1 MPVPVR
7 AAVRTGTAVPPEQ
20 HRTTPQHPH
29 HQHHLQHPEEP
40 SEERPVSD
48 DVTVEEPSE
57 QAPDVDAVDAVD
69 VAEADAV
76 DGAPDHAPDGADGA
90 DAAEADGRDLEARA
104 EDDPRSRSELLGD
117 LDRTEA
123 QRDEYLDDL
132 RRSHADFENYRK
144 RVARDVAQQRDQGR
158 ADVVAG
164 LLEVLDDLD
173 RVVDAAAAVDT
184 EPLPADAGAV
194 VSGVRVVAD
203 KARRALEAL
212 GVERVADTGV
222 PFDPTVHDAV
232 QQVDGDGVEQ
242 PTVHEVL
249 RPGYRS
255 GDRVVRAAM
264 VVVAQ

>member
-1 MPVPVR
+1 M
-7 AAVRTGTAVPPEQ
+7 
-20 HRTTPQHPH
+20 
-29 HQHHLQHPEEP
+29 
-40 SEERPVSD
+40 SD
-48 DVTVEEPSE
+48 DVTVEEPIEQVADESAAQGESE
-57 QAPDVDAVDAVD
+57 AGP
-69 VAEADAV
+69 ET
-76 DGAPDHAPDGADGA
+76 GPEGGL
-90 DAAEADGRDLEARA
+90 DLEARA
-104 EDDPRSRSELLGD
+104 EDDPRSRAELLGD

-144 RVARDVAQQRDQGR
+144 RVARDAAQQREQGR

-173 RVVDAAAAVDT
+173 RVVGAAAELDT
-184 EPLPADAGAV
+184 DGLTAEAGAV

-203 KARRALEAL
+203 KAQRALEAL
-212 GVERVADTGV
+212 GVERVADVGV

-255 GDRVVRAAM
+255 GERVVRAAM

>member
-1 MPVPVR
+1 M
-7 AAVRTGTAVPPEQ
+7 
-20 HRTTPQHPH
+20 
-29 HQHHLQHPEEP
+29 
-40 SEERPVSD
+40 SD
-48 DVTVEEPSE
+48 DVTVEGPDE
-57 QAPDVDAVDAVD
+57 QAEDQAA
-69 VAEADAV
+69 
-76 DGAPDHAPDGADGA
+76 APDGS
-90 DAAEADGRDLEARA
+90 EAGPEEATGIEPEGGLDLEARA
-104 EDDPRSRSELLGD
+104 EDDPRSRAELLGD

-144 RVARDVAQQRDQGR
+144 RVARDAAQQREQGR
-158 ADVVAG
+158 ADVVGG

-173 RVVDAAAAVDT
+173 RVVGAAAELDT
-184 EPLPADAGAV
+184 DGLTAEAGAV

-203 KARRALEAL
+203 KAQRALEAL
-212 GVERVADTGV
+212 GVERVADVGV

-255 GDRVVRAAM
+255 GERVVRAAM

>member
-1 MPVPVR
+1 M
-7 AAVRTGTAVPPEQ
+7 
-20 HRTTPQHPH
+20 
-29 HQHHLQHPEEP
+29 
-40 SEERPVSD
+40 SD
-48 DVTVEEPSE
+48 DVTVEGTDE
-57 QAPDVDAVDAVD
+57 QAEDQAA
-69 VAEADAV
+69 
-76 DGAPDHAPDGADGA
+76 APDGS
-90 DAAEADGRDLEARA
+90 EAGPEEATGIEPEGGLDLEARA
-104 EDDPRSRSELLGD
+104 EDDPRSRAELLGD

-144 RVARDVAQQRDQGR
+144 RVARDAAQQREQGR
-158 ADVVAG
+158 ADVVGG

-173 RVVDAAAAVDT
+173 RVVGAAAELDT
-184 EPLPADAGAV
+184 DGLTAEAGAV

-203 KARRALEAL
+203 KAQRALEAL
-212 GVERVADTGV
+212 GVERVADVGV

-255 GDRVVRAAM
+255 GERVVRAAM

>member
-1 MPVPVR
+1 MPVR
-7 AAVRTGTAVPPEQ
+7 ARARTGTAAPL
-20 HRTTPQHPH
+20 HPQ
-29 HQHHLQHPEEP
+29 EP

-48 DVTVEEPSE
+48 DVTVEEPTE
-57 QAPDVDAVDAVD
+57 QAPDEAAPPD
-69 VAEADAV
+69 VSEAGPE
-76 DGAPDHAPDGADGA
+76 DGL
-90 DAAEADGRDLEARA
+90 DLEARA
-104 EDDPRSRSELLGD
+104 ENDPRSRAELLSD
-117 LDRTEA
+117 LERTEA

-144 RVARDVAQQRDQGR
+144 RVARDGAQQREQGR

-173 RVVDAAAAVDT
+173 RVVGAAADLDTEGLSAEAAAV
-184 EPLPADAGAV
+184 A
-194 VSGVRVVAD
+194 SGVRVVAD
-203 KARRALEAL
+203 KAQRALEAL
-212 GVERVADTGV
+212 GVERVADVGV

-255 GDRVVRAAM
+255 GERVVRAAM